1 MSIYP
6 ETFSQYASGQY
17 YNTKKLVES
26 VKNIVKV
33 VIDRHFNNY
42 RYDEDIISIGTTKIF
57 ELLSSGYLDT
67 SRNLVNVLYSGA
79 RNEICNYIKKEKRSY
94 YFYPS
99 FEDDYYCDDNYHI
112 SNTIEIL
119 DNIEKCL
126 SDVSDNFSIVDIE
139 INKSLDYY
147 IKMLLGLTYYEKF
160 ALQVSL
166 AKTIIRR
173 E

>member
-1 MSIYP
+1 MSIYS
-6 ETFSQYASGQY
+6 ETFSQYALGQSY
-17 YNTKKLVES
+17 DTKKLVES

-94 YFYPS
+94 YSYS
-99 FEDDYYCDDNYHI
+99 SSEDDYYCDDNYHI
-112 SNTIEIL
+112 SNTTEVL
-119 DNIEKCL
+119 DNIENYL
-126 SDVSDNFSIVDIE
+126 ANVSDNFSIFGVE
-139 INKSLDYY
+139 INKLLDYY
-147 IKMLLGLTYYEKF
+147 IKMLGLTYYEKF